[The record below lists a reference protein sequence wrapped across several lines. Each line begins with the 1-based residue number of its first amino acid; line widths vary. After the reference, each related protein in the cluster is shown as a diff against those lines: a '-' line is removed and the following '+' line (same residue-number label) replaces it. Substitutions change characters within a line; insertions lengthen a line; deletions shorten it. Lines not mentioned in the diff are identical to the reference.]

1 MFLPFDIGEIH
12 GAIEL
17 AYKVIDI
24 GCSNVHNA
32 RELLLFTTSRGFR
45 H

>member
-1 MFLPFDIGEIH
+1 MLLPFDIGEIH
-12 GAIEL
+12 GALEL

-24 GCSNVHNA
+24 GWSDVHDA
-32 RELLLFTTSRGFR
+32 RETDDVQNTGET